1 MRPVSLAAMTAPVG
15 TDDPDDSRPSAVPD
29 DSPGDRASPDAP
41 ARVLDRGRSGP
52 APAAAHDRVTD
63 APPATVDADRPGDV
77 QTPDGHGSEPALA
90 RAGAREIAAAVCP
103 YLASA
108 AGAWRMATPSRD
120 HRCVGLQ
127 PPVPQPPDKQRRH
140 CLSAA
145 HVDCGIYRAARD
157 VRTVAL
163 AGGADPARIVQ
174 ADVGR
179 RPLPRTAPILLE
191 PPRLLDQATRLRLD
205 RAPGQ
210 LALAAL
216 MIVAFAVVGLSRL
229 SATPSA
235 QPSAGPS
242 LIAVLPSSSLR
253 PSPTATLLPSPSA
266 PALASASPSGPAP
279 SFRTTYTV
287 KKGDTLN
294 SVATRFKTTA
304 AAITRLNN
312 LKSSA
317 LRIGQVLK
325 IP

>member
-1 MRPVSLAAMTAPVG
+1 MPDRGADSGSAAEVEDLPQVIDASEPAAVEEEARGGEAAGPGTAPE
-15 TDDPDDSRPSAVPD
+15 S
-29 DSPGDRASPDAP
+29 
-41 ARVLDRGRSGP
+41 
-52 APAAAHDRVTD
+52 
-63 APPATVDADRPGDV
+63 
-77 QTPDGHGSEPALA
+77 ALA
-90 RAGAREIAAAVCP
+90 RASAREVASAVCP

-108 AGAWRMATPSRD
+108 GGAWRMATPSRD

-140 CLSAA
+140 CLSPA
-145 HVDCGIYRAARD
+145 HVECGIYRAARD

-163 AGGADPARIVQ
+163 AGGTDPARIVL
-174 ADVGR
+174 ADATR

-210 LALAAL
+210 LALAGL
-216 MIVAFAVVGLSRL
+216 MIVAFGVVGLSRL
-229 SATPSA
+229 SGPPSA
-235 QPSAGPS
+235 QPSTAPTS
-242 LIAVLPSSSLR
+242 IAVVPSKSVRPSSSAVIR
-253 PSPTATLLPSPSA
+253 PSASA
-266 PALASASPSGPAP
+266 SALASASAVPAA

-294 SVATRFKTTA
+294 TVAVRFKTTA
-304 AAITRLNN
+304 AAISRLNN

>member
-1 MRPVSLAAMTAPVG
+1 MTAPVD
-15 TDDPDDSRPSAVPD
+15 TTDPDDSRPTPAADHSADGLAPVRD
-29 DSPGDRASPDAP
+29 ERVEEDGDSD
-41 ARVLDRGRSGP
+41 VLATAAAGAAGRGMDT
-52 APAAAHDRVTD
+52 APAAVE
-63 APPATVDADRPGDV
+63 ADRGGAV
-77 QTPDGHGSEPALA
+77 QTAHALGPEPALA
-90 RAGAREIAAAVCP
+90 RAGAREIAAAICP

-108 AGAWRMATPSRD
+108 GGAWRMATPSRD

-127 PPVPQPPDKQRRH
+127 PPVPQPPEKQRRH

-145 HVDCGIYRAARD
+145 HVECGIYRAARD

-163 AGGADPARIVQ
+163 AGAADPARIVQ
-174 ADVGR
+174 ADAGR
-179 RPLPRTAPILLE
+179 RPLPRTSPILLE

-216 MIVAFAVVGLSRL
+216 MIVAFGVVGLSRL
-229 SATPSA
+229 SATPST
-235 QPSAGPS
+235 QPSTGPS

-253 PSPTATLLPSPSA
+253 PSPTATLRPSPSG
-266 PALASASPSGPAP
+266 PPFASASPSGPAA
-279 SFRTTYTV
+279 SFRTTYTI